1 MAKAA
6 VITCEVMVGLTEKI
20 RQGVEIACE
29 LQGIKPSV
37 FMRQCAAEK
46 LVAMGILEAPVF
58 RRVGFNSAELSQ
70 AAE

>member
-1 MAKAA
+1 MARK
-6 VITCEVMVGLTEKI
+6 VIVSEVMVGLTEQI

-29 LQGIKPSV
+29 LQGFKPSI

-58 RRVGFNSAELSQ
+58 RRVEFNPAELQ